1 MVFPKEALMNK
12 PLLLLLLIMANPSQ
26 ATDTSKKLTQD
37 EEYKLKVQK
46 EKDNQ
51 EYRLAILKI
60 AGTLSIM
67 IVSALINIYL
77 KNKDK

>member
-1 MVFPKEALMNK
+1 MNK